1 MAKNKPRYN
10 IAKMPDTEIHAEIA
24 EIFRADAGILEP
36 SKTIREIAWF
46 RNILFYLGE
55 QWIAW
60 FTETNTFGARFKL
73 NFNEPTPV
81 SNIVRDYVRSMK
93 ALILNKKYATRVW
106 PNSTEQKD
114 KDAAELGVKVL
125 KWLETLQCNEVEDIK
140 ELIALW
146 TILTGNAFAR
156 TYANMDNG
164 RYSIDAA
171 GNVISQGDVTVENI
185 IPFNIT
191 VPLLGDNLRSKRY
204 VGIKSL
210 KEKEWIEDTF
220 KVVIGSGDDSHAL
233 LEYERQLMTLVAEVS
248 PWKGRSLEGS
258 QDSITS
264 LDTSKLVL
272 YKEIEYRPTQ
282 KYPRGRYITCA
293 GGKIVINNPE
303 LPIAV
308 TEDGEWDYTITDFKY
323 NHTPGSFWATSGV
336 DDLISPQKTINE
348 IDRDLA
354 SNRKSI
360 GRPYVLTPKDLIIK
374 RKSQHGASFLQLEY
388 DALLSGGAKPEVHNG
403 TPYPQ
408 QILEERKINIGVAQ
422 DAAGDPKN
430 ILRGQSPH
438 SGASGIMVD
447 ILRESAEM
455 SHTPDIERF
464 YRSWNR
470 VKRKQL
476 IVAKDLF
483 TENRMIKVAGAGNEI
498 LIKAFKGA
506 DLYNNTDVRLEIDSG
521 VSSTQAG
528 QNEFVLNLVR
538 NNFFGD
544 VSQRPSMQYE
554 LMKRFGMSFI
564 PIETSTHQGRAS
576 RENSMVANATAD
588 DIIVDKTLDNKPIP
602 LLKGLFYS
610 APDPKSGNVIVMSH
624 DPYFKYDDHKVH
636 YDSHVL
642 TILSNEFKS
651 WPVGNQMTLINHCDM
666 HHYSLQ
672 AIEQEQMKTQMQM
685 AMAGQKPQAGQAQ
698 PTTATGEANAPPA
711 DISAGL
717 PPGSEQGNQAQQTQS
732 TGAEVGPL
740 PVG

>member
-1 MAKNKPRYN
+1 VADKSNKS
-10 IAKMPDTEIHAEIA
+10 IAKMPEDEIKSDMA

-36 SKTIREIAWF
+36 SQTIREVTWF

-60 FTETNTFGARFKL
+60 FVEQNTFGSRFKL
-73 NFNEPTPV
+73 SLNEPTPV
-81 SNIVRDYVRSMK
+81 SNIIKDYVKSMK

-106 PNSTEQKD
+106 PNSKEQKD
-114 KDAAELGVKVL
+114 KDASELGVMVL
-125 KWLETLQCNEVEDIK
+125 RWLESLQCNETEDTK
-140 ELIALW
+140 EVIALW
-146 TILTGNAFAR
+146 MLLTGNGFAR

-164 RYSIDAA
+164 KYTIDAG
-171 GNVISQGDVTVENI
+171 GNVISQGDVSVENI

-191 VPLLGDNLRSKRY
+191 VPLLGDTLRSKRY

-210 KEKEWIEDTF
+210 KEKEWVEDTF
-220 KVVIGSGDDSHAL
+220 KTLVDGPDDSHTL
-233 LEYERQLMTLVAEVS
+233 LEYERQLMTLVANVS
-248 PWKGRSLEGS
+248 PWKSRSLDNS
-258 QDSITS
+258 TDVMTS
-264 LDTSKLVL
+264 LDTSKLTL
-272 YKEIEYRPTQ
+272 YKELEYRPTK
-282 KYPRGRYITCA
+282 KYPRGRYVTYA
-293 GGKIVINNPE
+293 GGKVILNESE

-323 NHTPGSFWATSGV
+323 NHTPGSFWATSGI

-354 SNRKSI
+354 VNRKSI
-360 GRPYVLTPKDLIIK
+360 GRPFVLTPKDLILK
-374 RKSQHGASFLQLEY
+374 RKSAAGQSFLQLEY
-388 DALLSGGAKPEVHNG
+388 DALLSGGAKPEVHAG

-408 QILEERKINIGVAQ
+408 QILEERKINVAVAQ
-422 DAAGDPKN
+422 ESAGDPKN

-438 SGASGIMVD
+438 SGASGVMVD

-483 TENRMIKVAGAGNEI
+483 TETRMIKVAGAGNEI

-544 VSQRPSMQYE
+544 VSLRPSLQYE

-564 PIETSTHQGRAS
+564 PTETSTHQERAS
-576 RENSMVANATAD
+576 RENSMVANASNT
-588 DIIVDKTLDNKPIP
+588 DIIVDSSLAKPIP
-602 LLKGLFYS
+602 LLKGIFYA
-610 APDPKSGNVIVMSH
+610 APDPETRNVIVLSH
-624 DPYFKYDDHKVH
+624 DPYFKYDDNKVH

-642 TILSNEFKS
+642 TILSNEFKTWS
-651 WPVGNQMTLINHCDM
+651 IGNQMVLINHCDM
-666 HHYSLQ
+666 HHYQLQ
-672 AIEQEQMKTQMQM
+672 AQEQQMMKVQM
-685 AMAGQKPQAGQAQ
+685 AMAQAGQKPQAAPAQ
-698 PTTATGEANAPPA
+698 PTTATGESNAPA
-711 DISAGL
+711 SDAGAGMM
-717 PPGSEQGNQAQQTQS
+717 PEQTQPAEA
-732 TGAEVGPL
+732 TGGAEAGPM

>member
-1 MAKNKPRYN
+1 VVDDKSNKS
-10 IAKMPDTEIHAEIA
+10 IAKMTDEEIHADIA

-36 SKTIREIAWF
+36 SKTIREITWF

-60 FTETNTFGARFKL
+60 FAEQNTFGSRFKL
-73 NFNEPTPV
+73 SFNEPTPV
-81 SNIVRDYVRSMK
+81 SNIIRDYVRSMK
-93 ALILNKKYATRVW
+93 ALVLNKKYATRVW
-106 PNSTEQKD
+106 PNSEEQKD
-114 KDAAELGVKVL
+114 KDASELGIKVL
-125 KWLETLQCNEVEDIK
+125 KWLESTQCNEMEDIK
-140 ELIALW
+140 ESVALW
-146 TILTGNAFAR
+146 VLLAGNAFAR

-164 RYSIDAA
+164 KYTIDAA
-171 GNVISQGDVTVENI
+171 GNVISQGDVAVECV
-185 IPFNIT
+185 IPFNVT
-191 VPLLGDNLRSKRY
+191 VPLLGDMLRSKRY

-210 KEKEWIEDTF
+210 KEKEWVEDTF
-220 KVVIGSGDDSHAL
+220 NVKIDGPDDSHTL

-248 PWKGRSLEGS
+248 PWKGRSLDNS
-258 QDSITS
+258 SDTLTS
-264 LDTSKLVL
+264 LDSSKLTL
-272 YKEIEYRPTQ
+272 YKELEYRPTR
-282 KYPRGRYITCA
+282 KYPKGRYVAYA
-293 GGKIVINNPE
+293 GGKIVINQSE

-323 NHTPGSFWATSGV
+323 NHTPGSFWATSGI

-348 IDRDLA
+348 IDKDLA

-360 GRPYVLTPKDLIIK
+360 GRPFVLTPKDLALK
-374 RKSQHGASFLQLEY
+374 RKSMAGLSFLQLEY
-388 DALLSGGAKPEVHNG
+388 DALLSGGAKPEVVRG

-422 DAAGDPKN
+422 EAAGDPKN

-438 SGASGIMVD
+438 SGASGVMVD

-483 TENRMIKVAGAGNEI
+483 TETRMIKVVGAGNEI
-498 LIKAFKGA
+498 LVKAFRGA

-544 VSQRPSMQYE
+544 VTQRPSLQYE

-564 PIETSTHQGRAS
+564 PVETSTHQDRAN
-576 RENSMVANATAD
+576 RENSMVANASDT
-588 DIIVDKTLDNKPIP
+588 DIMVDNSLGKPIAI
-602 LLKGLFYS
+602 LKGLFYS
-610 APDPKSGNVIVMSH
+610 APDPKTGEVIVLNH

-642 TILSNEFKS
+642 TILSNEFKTWS
-651 WPVGNQMTLINHCDM
+651 VGNQMALINHCDM
-666 HHYSLQ
+666 HHFSLE
-672 AIEQEQMKTQMQM
+672 AIKQQEMKAQMN
-685 AMAGQKPQAGQAQ
+685 MAGAGVKP
-698 PTTATGEANAPPA
+698 
-711 DISAGL
+711 SAG
-717 PPGSEQGNQAQQTQS
+717 PAPGLQSQQPQI
-732 TGAEVGPL
+732 AEVEPGPL
-740 PVG
+740 PAG

>member
-1 MAKNKPRYN
+1 MADKQNKSSRS
-10 IAKMPDTEIHAEIA
+10 IAKMPDSEIHADIA

-36 SKTIREIAWF
+36 SKTIREITWF
-46 RNILFYLGE
+46 RNILFYLSE

-81 SNIVRDYVRSMK
+81 SNIIRDYVRSMK

-106 PNSTEQKD
+106 PNSEEQKD
-114 KDAAELGVKVL
+114 KDASELGIKVL
-125 KWLETLQCNEVEDIK
+125 KWLESTQCNEMEDIK
-140 ELIALW
+140 EHVALW

-164 RYSIDAA
+164 KYTIDAA
-171 GNVISQGDVTVENI
+171 GNVISQGDVAVENI
-185 IPFNIT
+185 IPFNVT
-191 VPLLGDNLRSKRY
+191 VPLLGDTLRSKRY

-210 KEKEWIEDTF
+210 KEKEWVEDTF
-220 KVVIGSGDDSHAL
+220 NVLIDGPDDPHTL

-248 PWKGRSLEGS
+248 PWKGRSLDNS
-258 QDSITS
+258 SDTLTS
-264 LDTSKLVL
+264 LDNSKLTL
-272 YKEIEYRPTQ
+272 YKELEYRPTA
-282 KYPRGRYITCA
+282 KYPKGRYIAYA
-293 GGKIVINNPE
+293 GGKIVINQSE

-336 DDLISPQKTINE
+336 DDLISPQKNINE
-348 IDRDLA
+348 IDRDLIV
-354 SNRKSI
+354 NRKSI
-360 GRPYVLTPKDLIIK
+360 GRPFVLTPKDLVMK
-374 RKSQHGASFLQLEY
+374 RKSAPGQSFLQLEW
-388 DALLSGGAKPEVHNG
+388 DALLSGGAKPEVHAG

-408 QILEERKINIGVAQ
+408 QVLEERKVHIGVAQ
-422 DAAGDPKN
+422 EAAGDPKN

-438 SGASGIMVD
+438 SGASGVMVD

-483 TENRMIKVAGAGNEI
+483 TETRMIKVAGAGNEI
-498 LIKAFKGA
+498 LVKAFRGA
-506 DLYNNTDVRLEIDSG
+506 DLHNNTDVRLEIDSG

-544 VSQRPSMQYE
+544 ISQRPSMQYE

-564 PIETSTHQGRAS
+564 PIETSTHQDRAN
-576 RENSMVANATAD
+576 RENSMVANASNTDIMVDNSLGKPTA
-588 DIIVDKTLDNKPIP
+588 I
-602 LLKGLFYS
+602 LKGLFYA
-610 APDPKSGNVIVMSH
+610 APDPQTGEVILLSH
-624 DPYFKYDDHKVH
+624 DPYFKYDDNKVH

-642 TILSNEFKS
+642 TILSNEFKT
-651 WPVGNQMTLINHCDM
+651 WPIGNQMALINHTDM
-666 HHYSLQ
+666 HHYQLQ
-672 AIEQEQMKTQMQM
+672 AQEQQMMKAQMQM
-685 AMAGQKPQAGQAQ
+685 AQAGQKPSAGPAP
-698 PTTATGEANAPPA
+698 PTGATGESNAPAA
-711 DISAGL
+711 DAGAGVM
-717 PPGSEQGNQAQQTQS
+717 PEQTQP
-732 TGAEVGPL
+732 TGAEAGPL